1 MKKCVLGLAAILFIV
16 LSACRPANSNFLT
29 VDVEDFA
36 TIIADSSVQC
46 VDVRTDSE
54 YSEGHIAGSMNIDVK
69 NADFAQ
75 LAQDRLSKSQKVAV
89 YCRSGNRSKKAAA
102 VLQDMGFEVI
112 ELGVG
117 FNGWKQAGMPFEQ

>member
-1 MKKCVLGLAAILFIV
+1 MKKGVLALVAILFIM
-16 LSACRPANSNFLT
+16 LSACRSANSNFLT
-29 VDVEDFA
+29 VDVEEFA
-36 TIIADSSVQC
+36 TIIADCGVQR

-54 YSEGHIAGSMNIDVK
+54 YSEGHIAGSLNIDVK

-75 LAQDRLSKSQKVAV
+75 LAQAQLSKSQKVAV

-102 VLQDMGFEVI
+102 VLQDLGFEVI

>member
-1 MKKCVLGLAAILFIV
+1 MKKCVLALAAILFIV
-16 LSACRPANSNFLT
+16 LSACRPENSNFLT
-29 VDVEDFA
+29 VDVEEFA
-36 TIIADSSVQC
+36 TIIADSSVQR

-54 YSEGHIAGSMNIDVK
+54 YGEGHIAGSMNIDVK

-75 LAQDRLSKSQKVAV
+75 LPEDQLCKSQKVAV
-89 YCRSGNRSKKAAA
+89 YCRSGNRSKKAAT